1 MLLHTKSVYYKYKNG
16 LVCINYISVNKF
28 CNNTMTEKEKAA
40 NGEWYDA
47 NNDITLIQ
55 ERLYAKDLC
64 FDYNSLRIYDEEKKN
79 GILSKLFFDVGSNC
93 QILSPFNCDLGY
105 NISVGDNFFANHNL
119 VIIDSAKV
127 TIGDNVFIGPNVGIY
142 CAEHPIDIMRR
153 NLGLERAK
161 AITIGNNVW
170 IGGGVHICPGVKI
183 GDGAVIGAGSIVIN
197 DIPDNV
203 VAVGNPCRVIRKI
216 EQE

>member
-1 MLLHTKSVYYKYKNG
+1 
-16 LVCINYISVNKF
+16 
-28 CNNTMTEKEKAA
+28 MTEKEKAA
-40 NGEWYDA
+40 RGEWYDA
-47 NNDITLIQ
+47 NNDTTLIQ

-64 FDYNSLRIYDEEKKN
+64 YNYNSLRFHSEEEQHE
-79 GILSKLFFDVGSNC
+79 ILSKLLFDTGFNC
-93 QILSPFNCDLGY
+93 QITAPFYCDLGY

-119 VIIDSAKV
+119 VIIDSARV

-142 CAEHPIDIMRR
+142 CAEHPIDIKRR

-197 DIPDNV
+197 GIPDNV

>member
-1 MLLHTKSVYYKYKNG
+1 
-16 LVCINYISVNKF
+16 
-28 CNNTMTEKEKAA
+28 MTEKEKAA

-47 NNDITLIQ
+47 NNDTTLIQ

-64 FDYNSLRIYDEEKKN
+64 FDYNSLRIYDEEEKN
-79 GILSKLFFDVGSNC
+79 EILSKLLFDVGSNC
-93 QILSPFNCDLGY
+93 QILSPFNCNLGY
-105 NISVGDNFFANHNL
+105 NISIGDNFFANHNL

-142 CAEHPIDIMRR
+142 CAEHPVDIKRR

-170 IGGGVHICPGVKI
+170 IGGGVQICPGVNI
-183 GDGAVIGAGSIVIN
+183 GSGTVIGAGSVVVS
-197 DIPDNV
+197 DVPDNMI
-203 VAVGNPCRVIRKI
+203 AIGNPCRVIREVI
-216 EQE
+216 QD